1 VPSLP
6 GTRDDRRVV
15 TGAGTYRD
23 PMPEVPRS
31 IRHDTGFVEVADRCW
46 VARFEFLDV
55 NVGLV
60 GGDRGLLVVDTHASE
75 VAARRV
81 VEQVRALGA
90 GEVVAVVNTHQHF
103 DHTFGNVV
111 FLEEYAEGGGPP
123 VYAHDT
129 VPDDL
134 ATSAPTLQREARDD
148 RSRPEHADVAATRVV
163 APTHTFSSARAVDLG
178 DRLVELVHPG
188 RGHTAGDVVVRVG
201 DADVMFAGDLVEES
215 AMRSGV
221 PGFGADCFPME
232 WPATL
237 DLVIQMLGEEAVVVP
252 GHGLPV
258 SKDFVQEQRSAVG
271 VVAETIRDLASR
283 GVPVAEA
290 LDAAEWPYP
299 KEELRDAVA
308 RGYEHLPRA
317 ARSLPL
323 L

>member
-1 VPSLP
+1 
-6 GTRDDRRVV
+6 
-15 TGAGTYRD
+15 
-23 PMPEVPRS
+23 MPEVPRQ
-31 IRHDTGFVEVADRCW
+31 IPHDTGFVEVADRCW

-81 VEQVRALGA
+81 VDQVRALGV
-90 GEVVAVVNTHQHF
+90 GEVVAVVNTHEHF

-111 FLEEYAEGGGPP
+111 FLDEYGGGGELPL
-123 VYAHDT
+123 YGHDS

-134 ATSAPTLQREARDD
+134 GRSAPALQREAADD
-148 RSRPEHADVAATRVV
+148 DSRPEHSDIAVTRVV

-215 AMRSGV
+215 AARSGV
-221 PGFGADCFPME
+221 PGFGDDCFPME

-237 DLVIQMLGEEAVVVP
+237 DLVIQMLDDGSVVVP

-258 SKDFVQEQRSAVG
+258 SKEFVQEQRSAVG
-271 VVAETIRDLASR
+271 IVAETIRDLAGR
-283 GVPVAEA
+283 GVPLPDA

-299 KEELRDAVA
+299 KEELRRAVA
-308 RGYEHLPRA
+308 RGYEHLPRS